1 MQEKLNKKVNHELN
15 ALWQV
20 MTMEIKITATKEN
33 PLLKRKEIQFK
44 IEHGPQSKT
53 PGRLE
58 VRKAIAAELK
68 LGEEVVFVKNMRTL
82 TGTGTA
88 VGHANVYETAAQG
101 KLVEPGYI
109 VKRNSPP
116 EKPKEEAA

>member
-1 MQEKLNKKVNHELN
+1 MAGKL
-15 ALWQV
+15 
-20 MTMEIKITATKEN
+20 TMEVKIVSSKEN
-33 PLLKRKEIQFK
+33 PLLKRKEVQFR

-58 VRKAIAAELK
+58 VKKALASELK
-68 LGEEVVFVKNMRTL
+68 LGEELVFVKDMRTL
-82 TGTGTA
+82 TGTGIA
-88 VGHANVYETAAQG
+88 VGHANVYETVGQA
-101 KLVEPGYI
+101 KLFEPEYI